1 MSAPTQVLFDEPGPK
16 SRRNNII
23 FSILSAFVLFAL
35 VAFVIWKFADAGQLE
50 AEKWYPFTFSQIQ
63 LVLLEGMV
71 ATLKVAVVASV
82 LAMIVGVVFALLRLS
97 SKKAISLPGTI
108 VLEFF
113 RGVPVLLLIFA
124 MFLIFGD
131 SIGSFWSVVI
141 GLTLYNGMVLAEIIR
156 AGILAVP
163 TGQREAAMA
172 IGLRPG
178 QVMVQVLMPQAVRA
192 MMPTIIAQ
200 IVVLLK
206 DSALGFI
213 VTYQDLLY
221 QVNLIGREYQNLL
234 PTFLVG
240 AVLFI
245 IINLIVAGIARWL
258 EKRLQRK
265 STAPSGAAGLSA
277 TTGAMD

>member
-1 MSAPTQVLFDEPGPK
+1 MSAPTQVLFDEPGSK
-16 SRRNNII
+16 SRRNNL
-23 FSILSAFVLFAL
+23 ILSAVSAIVLLAL
-35 VAFVIWKFADAGQLE
+35 AAFVVWKFADAGQLE
-50 AEKWYPFTFSQIQ
+50 PAKWYPFTFAQIQ
-63 LVLLEGMV
+63 VVLLEGML

-82 LAMIVGVVFALLRLS
+82 LAMVVGVVFALLRLS
-97 SKKAISLPGTI
+97 NKKAISVPGTI

-124 MFLIFGD
+124 MFLMFGNE
-131 SIGSFWSVVI
+131 IGSFWSVVF

-172 IGLRPG
+172 IGLRSG
-178 QVMVQVLMPQAVRA
+178 QVMSLVLMPQALRA

-221 QVNLIGREYQNLL
+221 QVNLIGREYNNLL
-234 PTFLVG
+234 PTFIVG

-245 IINLIVAGIARWL
+245 IINMIVAGFARWL
-258 EKRLQRK
+258 ESRLQRK
-265 STAPSGAAGLSA
+265 STADTEAEGLS
-277 TTGAMD
+277 TQIVD

>member
-16 SRRNNII
+16 ARRNNII
-23 FSILSAFVLFAL
+23 LSIVSLIVLLALAAFV
-35 VAFVIWKFADAGQLE
+35 VWKFADAGQLE
-50 AEKWYPFTFSQIQ
+50 PAKWYPFTFAQIQ
-63 LVLLEGMV
+63 MVLFQGML

-82 LAMIVGVVFALLRLS
+82 LAMVVGVVFALLRLS
-97 SKKAISLPGTI
+97 NKRVVSVPGTI

-124 MFLIFGD
+124 MFLLFGNE
-131 SIGSFWSVVI
+131 IGSFWSVVF

-172 IGLRPG
+172 IGLRSG
-178 QVMVQVLMPQAVRA
+178 QVMSLVLMPQALRA

-221 QVNLIGREYQNLL
+221 QVNLIGREYNNLL
-234 PTFLVG
+234 PTFIVG
-240 AVLFI
+240 ALLFI
-245 IINLIVAGIARWL
+245 IINMIVAGFARWL
-258 EKRLQRK
+258 ESRLQRK
-265 STAPSGAAGLSA
+265 TTADTEADALTSKII
-277 TTGAMD
+277 D

>member
-1 MSAPTQVLFDEPGPK
+1 MRPPTQVLFDEPGPK

-23 FSILSAFVLFAL
+23 LSVISTLVLLAIAAFV
-35 VAFVIWKFADAGQLE
+35 VWKFADAGQLDP
-50 AEKWYPFTFSQIQ
+50 AKWYPFTFAQIQ
-63 LVLLEGMV
+63 TVLLQGML

-82 LAMIVGVVFALLRLS
+82 LAMVVGIVFALLRLS
-97 SKKAISLPGTI
+97 NRKVISVPGTI

-124 MFLIFGD
+124 MFLMFGNE
-131 SIGSFWSVVI
+131 IGSFWSVVF

-156 AGILAVP
+156 AGVLAVP

-172 IGLRPG
+172 IGLRSG
-178 QVMVQVLMPQAVRA
+178 QVMSLVLLPQALRA

-221 QVNLIGREYQNLL
+221 QVNLIGREYNNLL
-234 PTFLVG
+234 PTFIVG
-240 AVLFI
+240 AILFI
-245 IINLIVAGIARWL
+245 IINMLVAGFARWL
-258 EKRLQRK
+258 ESRLQRK
-265 STAPSGAAGLSA
+265 TTADTEAGGL
-277 TTGAMD
+277 TTKIVD

>member
-16 SRRNNII
+16 ARRNNII
-23 FSILSAFVLFAL
+23 FSIVSAIVLAAL
-35 VAFVIWKFADAGQLE
+35 VVFVIWKFADAGQMD

-71 ATLKVAVVASV
+71 ATLKVAVVATV
-82 LAMIVGVVFALLRLS
+82 LALILGVVFALLRLS
-97 SKKAISLPGTI
+97 SKKVISVPGTI

-124 MFLIFGD
+124 MFLIFGN
-131 SIGSFWSVVI
+131 SIGPFWSVVI

-163 TGQREAAMA
+163 QGQKEAALA

-178 QVMVQVLMPQAVRA
+178 QVMSLVLMPQALRA

-221 QVNLIGREYQNLL
+221 QVNLIGREYNNLL

-245 IINLIVAGIARWL
+245 IINMIVAGIARWL

-265 STAPSGAAGLSA
+265 TTASVGAEGLSA
-277 TTGAMD
+277 KTLT

>member
-23 FSILSAFVLFAL
+23 LSIVSLIVLLAL

-50 AEKWYPFTFSQIQ
+50 PEKWYPFTFAQIQ
-63 LVLLEGMV
+63 TVLFQGML

-82 LAMIVGVVFALLRLS
+82 LAMVVGVVFALLRLS
-97 SKKAISLPGTI
+97 SRKVVSVPGTI

-124 MFLIFGD
+124 MFLLFGND
-131 SIGSFWSVVI
+131 IGPFWSVVF

-172 IGLRPG
+172 IGLRSG
-178 QVMVQVLMPQAVRA
+178 QVMSLVLMPQALRA

-221 QVNLIGREYQNLL
+221 QVNLIGREYNNLL
-234 PTFLVG
+234 PTFIVG
-240 AVLFI
+240 AALFI
-245 IINLIVAGIARWL
+245 IINMIVAGFARWL
-258 EKRLQRK
+258 EARLQRK
-265 STAPSGAAGLSA
+265 TTADTEGEGL
-277 TTGAMD
+277 TTAIVD

>member
-16 SRRNNII
+16 SRRNNL
-23 FSILSAFVLFAL
+23 ILSIVSTIVLLGL

-50 AEKWYPFTFSQIQ
+50 PAKWYPFTFAQIQ
-63 LVLLEGMV
+63 VVLLNGML

-82 LAMIVGVVFALLRLS
+82 LAMVVGIVFALLRLS
-97 SKKAISLPGTI
+97 SRKVISIPGTI
-108 VLEFF
+108 LLEFF

-124 MFLIFGD
+124 MFLMFGNE
-131 SIGSFWSVVI
+131 IGAFWSVVF

-178 QVMVQVLMPQAVRA
+178 QVMSLVLMPQALRA

-221 QVNLIGREYQNLL
+221 QVNLIGREYNNLL
-234 PTFLVG
+234 PTFIVG

-245 IINLIVAGIARWL
+245 IINMIVAGFARWL
-258 EKRLQRK
+258 ESRLQRK
-265 STAPSGAAGLSA
+265 TTADTEAEGLS
-277 TTGAMD
+277 TKIVD

>member
-16 SRRNNII
+16 ARRNNII
-23 FSILSAFVLFAL
+23 FSIVSAIVLAAL
-35 VAFVIWKFADAGQLE
+35 VVFVIWKFADAGQMD

-82 LAMIVGVVFALLRLS
+82 LALILGVVFALLRLS
-97 SKKAISLPGTI
+97 SKKIISMPGTI

-124 MFLIFGD
+124 MFLIFGN
-131 SIGSFWSVVI
+131 SIGPFWSVVI

-163 TGQREAAMA
+163 QGQKEAAMA
-172 IGLRPG
+172 IGLRPS
-178 QVMVQVLMPQAVRA
+178 QVMSLVLMPQAMRA

-221 QVNLIGREYQNLL
+221 QVNLIGRQYNNLL

-245 IINLIVAGIARWL
+245 IINMIVAGIARWL
-258 EKRLQRK
+258 ERRLQRK
-265 STAPSGAAGLSA
+265 TTAAVGAEGLSA
-277 TTGAMD
+277 KTTE

>member
-23 FSILSAFVLFAL
+23 LSIVSLIVLLAL

-50 AEKWYPFTFSQIQ
+50 SDKWYPFTFAQIQ
-63 LVLLEGMV
+63 MVLLEGML

-82 LAMIVGVVFALLRLS
+82 LAMVVGVVFALLRLS
-97 SKKAISLPGTI
+97 SKKVVSVPGTI

-124 MFLIFGD
+124 MFLLFGND
-131 SIGSFWSVVI
+131 IGSFWSVVF

-172 IGLRPG
+172 IGLRSG
-178 QVMVQVLMPQAVRA
+178 QVMSLVLMPQALRA

-221 QVNLIGREYQNLL
+221 QVNLIGREYNNLL
-234 PTFLVG
+234 PTFIVG
-240 AVLFI
+240 AALFI
-245 IINLIVAGIARWL
+245 IINMIVAGFARWL
-258 EKRLQRK
+258 ESRLQRK
-265 STAPSGAAGLSA
+265 TTADTEAEGLTSKLV
-277 TTGAMD
+277 D

>member
-1 MSAPTQVLFDEPGPK
+1 MRPPTQVLFDEPGPK

-23 FSILSAFVLFAL
+23 LSVISTLVLLAIAAFV
-35 VAFVIWKFADAGQLE
+35 VWKFADAGQLDP
-50 AEKWYPFTFSQIQ
+50 AKWYPVTFAQIQ
-63 LVLLEGMV
+63 TVLLQGML

-82 LAMIVGVVFALLRLS
+82 LAMVVGIVFALLRLS
-97 SKKAISLPGTI
+97 NRKVISVPGTI

-124 MFLIFGD
+124 MFLMFGNE
-131 SIGSFWSVVI
+131 IGSFWSVVF

-156 AGILAVP
+156 AGVLAVP

-172 IGLRPG
+172 IGLRSG
-178 QVMVQVLMPQAVRA
+178 QVMSLVLLPQALRA

-221 QVNLIGREYQNLL
+221 QVNLIGREYNNLL
-234 PTFLVG
+234 PTFIVG
-240 AVLFI
+240 AILFI
-245 IINLIVAGIARWL
+245 IINMLVAGFARWL
-258 EKRLQRK
+258 ESRLQRK
-265 STAPSGAAGLSA
+265 TTADTEAGGL
-277 TTGAMD
+277 TTKIVD

>member
-23 FSILSAFVLFAL
+23 LSIVSLIVLLAL

-50 AEKWYPFTFSQIQ
+50 PDKWYPFTFSQIQ
-63 LVLLEGMV
+63 MVLLEGML

-82 LAMIVGVVFALLRLS
+82 LALVVGVVFALLRLS
-97 SKKAISLPGTI
+97 SKKVVSVPGTI

-124 MFLIFGD
+124 MFLLFGND
-131 SIGSFWSVVI
+131 IGPFWSVVF

-172 IGLRPG
+172 IGLRSG
-178 QVMVQVLMPQAVRA
+178 QVMSLVLMPQALRA

-221 QVNLIGREYQNLL
+221 QVNLIGREYNNLL
-234 PTFLVG
+234 PTFIVG
-240 AVLFI
+240 AALFI
-245 IINLIVAGIARWL
+245 IINMIVAGFARWL
-258 EKRLQRK
+258 ESRLQRK
-265 STAPSGAAGLSA
+265 TTADTEAEGLTSKLV
-277 TTGAMD
+277 D

>member
-23 FSILSAFVLFAL
+23 LSIASLIVLLAL
-35 VAFVIWKFADAGQLE
+35 VAFVIWKFADAGQL
-50 AEKWYPFTFSQIQ
+50 APEKWYPFTFAQIQ
-63 LVLLEGMV
+63 TVLLQGML

-82 LAMIVGVVFALLRLS
+82 LALVVGVVFALLRLS
-97 SKKAISLPGTI
+97 PKKVVSVPGTI

-124 MFLIFGD
+124 MFLLFGNE
-131 SIGSFWSVVI
+131 IGSFWSVVF

-172 IGLRPG
+172 IGLRSG
-178 QVMVQVLMPQAVRA
+178 QVMSLVLMPQALRA

-221 QVNLIGREYQNLL
+221 QVNLIGREYNNLL
-234 PTFLVG
+234 PTFIVG
-240 AVLFI
+240 ALLFI
-245 IINLIVAGIARWL
+245 IINMIVAGFARWL
-258 EKRLQRK
+258 ESRLQRK
-265 STAPSGAAGLSA
+265 TTADTEADALTSKII
-277 TTGAMD
+277 D

>member
-16 SRRNNII
+16 ARRNNVI
-23 FSILSAFVLFAL
+23 FSIVSAIVLLAL
-35 VAFVIWKFADAGQLE
+35 IAFIVWKFADAGQLD
-50 AEKWYPFTFSQIQ
+50 AAKWYPFTFTQIQ
-63 LVLLEGMV
+63 MVLLSGML

-82 LAMIVGVVFALLRLS
+82 LAIVVGVIFALLRLS
-97 SKKAISLPGTI
+97 GTRIISIPGTI

-124 MFLIFGD
+124 MFLMFGNT
-131 SIGSFWSVVI
+131 IGPFWSVVI

-163 TGQREAAMA
+163 KGQREAAMA
-172 IGLRPG
+172 IGLRPS
-178 QVMVQVLMPQAVRA
+178 QVMSLVLMPQALRA

-221 QVNLIGREYQNLL
+221 QVNLIGREYNNLL

-245 IINLIVAGIARWL
+245 IINMIVAAIARWL
-258 EKRLQRK
+258 EGRLQRK
-265 STAPSGAAGLSA
+265 TTADTEAEGLSA
-277 TTGAMD
+277 KTVT

>member
-16 SRRNNII
+16 SRRNNV
-23 FSILSAFVLFAL
+23 ILSVVSALVLLAIAAFV
-35 VAFVIWKFADAGQLE
+35 VWKFADAGQLE
-50 AEKWYPFTFSQIQ
+50 PDKWYPFTFAQIQ
-63 LVLLEGMV
+63 MVLLQGML

-82 LAMIVGVVFALLRLS
+82 LAMVVGIVFALLRLS
-97 SKKAISLPGTI
+97 SRKIISVPGTI

-124 MFLIFGD
+124 MFLMFGND
-131 SIGSFWSVVI
+131 IGPFWSVVF

-178 QVMVQVLMPQAVRA
+178 QVMSLVLMPQALRA

-221 QVNLIGREYQNLL
+221 QVNLIGREYNNLL
-234 PTFLVG
+234 PTFIVG

-245 IINLIVAGIARWL
+245 IINMIVAAFARWL
-258 EKRLQRK
+258 ESRLQRK
-265 STAPSGAAGLSA
+265 TTANTEAEGLSA
-277 TTGAMD
+277 KIVD

>member
-16 SRRNNII
+16 ARRNNV
-23 FSILSAFVLFAL
+23 ILSIVSAIVLAGIIVFV
-35 VAFVIWKFADAGQLE
+35 VWKFADAGQL
-50 AEKWYPFTFSQIQ
+50 APAKWYPFTFSQIQ
-63 LVLLEGMV
+63 VVLLQGML

-82 LAMIVGVVFALLRLS
+82 LALVVGVVFALMRLS
-97 SKKAISLPGTI
+97 GSKFVSVPGTI
-108 VLEFF
+108 ILEFF

-124 MFLIFGD
+124 MFLIFGNA
-131 SIGSFWSVVI
+131 IGSFWSVVV

-163 TGQREAAMA
+163 KGQKEAAMA

-178 QVMVQVLMPQAVRA
+178 QVMSLVLMPQALRA

-221 QVNLIGREYQNLL
+221 QVNLIGREYNNLL

-245 IINLIVAGIARWL
+245 IINMLVAGLARWL

-265 STAPSGAAGLSA
+265 TTAPIDAEGLSA
-277 TTGAMD
+277 KTVT

>member
-1 MSAPTQVLFDEPGPK
+1 MTAPTEVLFDAPGPK
-16 SRRNNII
+16 ARRNNV
-23 FSILSAFVLFAL
+23 ILSIVSAL
-35 VAFVIWKFADAGQLE
+35 VLAGIVAFAVWKFADAGQLE
-50 AEKWYPFTFSQIQ
+50 AAKWYPFTFAQIQ
-63 LVLLEGMV
+63 LVLLQGML
-71 ATLKVAVVASV
+71 ATLKVAVVAAL
-82 LAMIVGVVFALLRLS
+82 LALVVGVVFALLRLS
-97 SKKAISLPGTI
+97 SRRIISLPGTI

-124 MFLIFGD
+124 MFLIFGNT
-131 SIGSFWSVVI
+131 IGPFWSVVI

-163 TGQREAAMA
+163 KGQKEAAMA
-172 IGLRPG
+172 IGLRSG
-178 QVMVQVLMPQAVRA
+178 QVMSLVLMPQALRA

-221 QVNLIGREYQNLL
+221 QVNLIGREYNNLL

-245 IINLIVAGIARWL
+245 IINMIVAGIARWL
-258 EKRLQRK
+258 EKHLQRK
-265 STAPSGAAGLSA
+265 TTAHVDAEGLSA
-277 TTGAMD
+277 KTVT

>member
-23 FSILSAFVLFAL
+23 LSVISTLVLLAIAAFV
-35 VAFVIWKFADAGQLE
+35 VWKFADAGQLDP
-50 AEKWYPFTFSQIQ
+50 AKWYPFTFAQIQ
-63 LVLLEGMV
+63 TVLLQGML

-82 LAMIVGVVFALLRLS
+82 LAMVVGIVFALLRLS
-97 SKKAISLPGTI
+97 NRKVISVPGTI

-124 MFLIFGD
+124 MFLMFGNE
-131 SIGSFWSVVI
+131 IGSFWSVVF

-156 AGILAVP
+156 AGVLAVP

-172 IGLRPG
+172 IGLRSG
-178 QVMVQVLMPQAVRA
+178 QVMSLVLLPQALRA

-221 QVNLIGREYQNLL
+221 QVNLIGREYNNLL
-234 PTFLVG
+234 PTFIVG

-245 IINLIVAGIARWL
+245 IINMLVAGFARWL
-258 EKRLQRK
+258 ESRLQRK
-265 STAPSGAAGLSA
+265 TTADTEAGGL
-277 TTGAMD
+277 TTKIVD

>member
-16 SRRNNII
+16 SRRNNV
-23 FSILSAFVLFAL
+23 ILSIVSLIVLLAL
-35 VAFVIWKFADAGQLE
+35 AAFVIWKFADAGQLE
-50 AEKWYPFTFSQIQ
+50 PEKWYPFTFAQIQ
-63 LVLLEGMV
+63 TVLLQGML

-82 LAMIVGVVFALLRLS
+82 LALVVGVAFALLRLS
-97 SKKAISLPGTI
+97 SKKVISVPGTI

-124 MFLIFGD
+124 MFLLFGNE
-131 SIGSFWSVVI
+131 IGAFWSVVF

-172 IGLRPG
+172 IGLRSG
-178 QVMVQVLMPQAVRA
+178 QVMSLVLMPQALRA

-221 QVNLIGREYQNLL
+221 QVNLIGREYNNLL
-234 PTFLVG
+234 PTFIVG
-240 AVLFI
+240 AALFI
-245 IINLIVAGIARWL
+245 IINMIVAGFARWL
-258 EKRLQRK
+258 ESRLQRK
-265 STAPSGAAGLSA
+265 TTADTEADGLTSKIV
-277 TTGAMD
+277 D